1 MKILQWAL
9 ALVGTL
15 ALLVV
20 AVGFFLPSTFEVKRM
35 VDIQAPPA
43 KVYDLVADPRL
54 WNQWSS
60 WNRKDPQM
68 DVSYAGPPFGQGAKW
83 AWKSRTQGNGSMEFT
98 RVAPNARIDYALFFP
113 DYGMKSGGVFLFEPV
128 GNGTRVTWTNAG
140 DFGGNPLKHYLAA
153 GMDRI
158 VGPDFEEGL
167 RNLKAVAEKP

>member
-20 AVGFFLPSTFEVKRM
+20 AVGFFLPSTFEVTRM

-68 DVSYAGPPFGQGAKW
+68 DVAFSGPPFGQGAKW

-113 DYGMKSGGVFLFEPV
+113 DYGMKSGGVFLFEPA